1 MDVFSNHSARCL
13 LVEKVST
20 MSADSGHYDEL
31 FQTPNMSDLEPMD
44 YDQEESGNEVCVS
57 LKPSFHS
64 LHVQV
69 MKTYVENG

>member
-1 MDVFSNHSARCL
+1 
-13 LVEKVST
+13 